1 MKQMDRRLFLKEAGA
16 AVLGAG
22 AAARAAGAVEK
33 RPPNVVLFLIDDMGW
48 RDVGCYGSRFYET
61 PNIDRLA
68 AQGMRFTQAYA
79 ACPVCSPT
87 RAAVLTGKYPARLH
101 LTDWIPGHK
110 HPYAKLLPPAF
121 NQELPHEAV
130 TLAEAL
136 KPAGYATASVG
147 KWHLGGPDFG
157 PEAQGF
163 DVNAGGTHQ
172 GQPPSYF
179 SPYGIPALKDGPEG
193 EYLTDRLTDEAVAFI
208 ESNRERPF
216 FLYFP
221 HYAVHTPIQAKKDV
235 QARYAG
241 RVRDGDP
248 QNNPGYAAMVE
259 AVDQSVGRV
268 MDALDRLGLAEDTV
282 VIFTSDNGGLGR
294 VTSNAPLRE
303 GKGTLYEGGVRE
315 PLIVRWPGRIA
326 AGSLCGT
333 PVCSVDFFPTIMEIA
348 TGPGPGP
355 LTDGE
360 SLVPLLTGT
369 GDIAARDLY
378 WHYPHYHPLGA
389 TPGGI
394 VRRGNHKLI
403 EYYED
408 NRLELYDLAADPAET
423 KNLAGEMP
431 EKAEELRRALH
442 DWLRDTDAQM
452 PTPNPDHDPA
462 RAAQA

>member
-1 MKQMDRRLFLKEAGA
+1 
-16 AVLGAG
+16 
-22 AAARAAGAVEK
+22 
-33 RPPNVVLFLIDDMGW
+33 
-48 RDVGCYGSRFYET
+48 
-61 PNIDRLA
+61 
-68 AQGMRFTQAYA
+68 
-79 ACPVCSPT
+79 
-87 RAAVLTGKYPARLH
+87 
-101 LTDWIPGHK
+101 
-110 HPYAKLLPPAF
+110 
-121 NQELPHEAV
+121 
-130 TLAEAL
+130 
-136 KPAGYATASVG
+136 
-147 KWHLGGPDFG
+147 LGGPDFG
-157 PEAQGF
+157 PESQGF

-179 SPYGIPALKDGPEG
+179 SPYGVPALKDGPVG

-315 PLIVRWPGRIA
+315 PLIVRWPGRVA
-326 AGSLCGT
+326 AGSLCDT
-333 PVCSVDFFPTIMEIA
+333 PVCSVDFFPTILEIA

-369 GDIAARDLY
+369 GGIAARDLY

-442 DWLRDTDAQM
+442 DWLLDVDAQM
-452 PTPNPDHDPA
+452 PTSNPDHDPV
-462 RAAQA
+462 RAAQSK

>member
-1 MKQMDRRLFLKEAGA
+1 MKRMDRRVFLKAAGA

-22 AAARAAGAVEK
+22 TAAHARAAAK

-87 RAAVLTGKYPARLH
+87 RASVLTGQYPARLH

-110 HPYAKLLPPAF
+110 HPHAKLLPPAF
-121 NQELPHEAV
+121 NQELPHNAV

-157 PEAQGF
+157 PESQGF

-179 SPYGIPALKDGPEG
+179 SPYGVPALKDGPEG
-193 EYLTDRLTDEAVAFI
+193 EYLTDRLTGEAVAFI
-208 ESNRERPF
+208 ENHRERPF

-221 HYAVHTPIQAKKDV
+221 HYAVHMPIQAKKDV
-235 QARYAG
+235 QARYAAK
-241 RVRDGDP
+241 VRDDDP

-268 MDALDRLGLAEDTV
+268 MDALDRLGLAGDTV

-294 VTSNAPLRE
+294 ATSNAPLRE

-315 PLIVRWPGRIA
+315 PLIVRWPGRVA
-326 AGSLCGT
+326 AGALCDT
-333 PVCSVDFFPTIMEIA
+333 PACSVDFFPTILEIA
-348 TGPGPGP
+348 GAGPGPQ
-355 LTDGE
+355 TDGV
-360 SLVPLLTGT
+360 SLVPLLTGA
-369 GDIAARDLY
+369 GGIAARDLY

-431 EKAEELRRALH
+431 EKAEELCRALH
-442 DWLRDTDAQM
+442 GWLLDVDAQM
-452 PTPNPDHDPA
+452 PTPNPGHDPA
-462 RAAQA
+462 RAAQAK